1 MSAENFLSYRYLF
14 SKTNYNIV
22 SVISRF
28 SILVL
33 SIAYFSFLT
42 ILSVFSGLEGH
53 EVFEHFFKS
62 MELEPWQFLVI
73 TQIIIF
79 LLGWPL
85 EWTEILIIFVPIFL
99 PLVEFFGVNPYFFAM
114 LIALNLQTSFLTPPM
129 AMSAYYLKGVQT
141 KNVELLAI
149 FRGIMPFLGIV
160 IFAMVL
166 MYLFP
171 GIALWLPDALF
182 AN

>member
-1 MSAENFLSYRYLF
+1 MWLF
-14 SKTNYNIV
+14 IGSWT
-22 SVISRF
+22 F
-28 SILVL
+28 S
-33 SIAYFSFLT
+33 
-42 ILSVFSGLEGH
+42 SVFSYLGGH

-62 MELEPWQFLVI
+62 MELAPWQFLVI

-141 KNVELLAI
+141 KNVELLDI

-171 GIALWLPDALF
+171 GIAFGYLILYLQI
-182 AN
+182 NSLK